1 MPLVLGGGPKCK
13 KCTKTVYKAEE
24 VISEAGIYHK
34 LCFRCSSCNKSV
46 DSFTLT
52 IHNENLFCKSCY
64 GKNFGPSGYGFG
76 GGSAGLMS
84 ADPNA
89 AKKPVATS
97 AAAAVPAPVA
107 KSGMREL
114 KY

>member
-24 VISEAGIYHK
+24 VLSEAGIYHK
-34 LCFRCSSCNKSV
+34 LCFRCTSCNKSV
-46 DSFTLT
+46 DSFSLT

-76 GGSAGLMS
+76 GGGAGLMAS
-84 ADPNA
+84 DPNA
-89 AKKPVATS
+89 AKHVPS
-97 AAAAVPAPVA
+97 PAVPVAPVA
-107 KSGMREL
+107 QPEVTQPG
-114 KY
+114 KYD